1 MLPKMHFAKKWT
13 MLCLAA
19 CGVFCVAAQ
28 GNMNMQQHDMA
39 PYYFGISFG
48 YNSSTMLTTRN
59 EAFLQQNDIERIEP
73 HSSRGLELGFLGT
86 ARFSNRFAL
95 RFAPKLIL
103 GGSKYLTYYFT
114 PKYLEDN
121 PTKSAIEN
129 IRLPANL
136 LSFPFDLKMNSD
148 RIHNFRV
155 YLFGG
160 LRYDINLSSNSS
172 EYEAIKQLDQ
182 NPPPLFR
189 KNDFSVEGGI
199 GFNIYLPF
207 SVISPEIKI
216 SKSIGNSQIR
226 DPQNPYSA
234 VLDQIK
240 TQTIVFTINVEQ

>member
-1 MLPKMHFAKKWT
+1 MRFAKKWI
-13 MLCLAA
+13 MLCLSVGAA
-19 CGVFCVAAQ
+19 FGARAQ
-28 GNMNMQQHDMA
+28 GNLNMQNHDMA
-39 PYYFGISFG
+39 PYYFGVSFG
-48 YNSSTMLTTRN
+48 YNSATMLTTRN
-59 EAFLQQNDIERIEP
+59 AAFLQQNDIERIEP
-73 HSSRGLELGFLGT
+73 HSSRGLELGFIGT
-86 ARFSNRFAL
+86 ARLSNRFAL

-114 PKYLEDN
+114 PEYLEAN

-129 IRLPANL
+129 IKLPANL
-136 LSFPFDLKMNSD
+136 LSFPLDLKMNSD

-189 KNDFSVEGGI
+189 KGDFSYEGGI

-216 SKSIGNSQIR
+216 SKSIGNSQVR
-226 DPQNPYSA
+226 DAQNPYSA